1 MLTLTAP
8 IELKTRTGFIRDHSE
23 FYERMTANYSLMGNN
38 VEAGELL
45 HLFTTPPEIYLAGGG
60 MTTIS
65 GSTVVN
71 NKNEEKLTI
80 INNVI
85 NRILLST
92 STQLT
97 YQDRAYITDV
107 LNSIGIKDDKRFM
120 SQVKN
125 IFEETEQTNRLIN
138 AYFEN
143 DTDIPE
149 SILKESVRS
158 ILKTRSENRETEV
171 VREEGKPLYNII
183 MDRLK
188 TGAVYQI
195 VSNFNKSILDNR
207 IDGREYSISEQSYT
221 AQQIFLS
228 RIRENTLKEIL
239 PLIFTTEEE
248 AYEEEEQQGDVYNLT
263 DNSSQETHIDSR
275 TYPEKTLTEMAR
287 EFVRQEREEL
297 KRKNDDTYITNENAG
312 VTERM
317 ESRELERERV
327 VNSRL
332 KERLENRIKSTSE
345 GLERILTY
353 LTVQEGEEVQAQGQ
367 TQIYNEEGNTVDR
380 GTYITGGDNITV
392 DGRHTDVRTE
402 NISLRQGD
410 VNYPERRILAEEI
423 RREIINEAGI
433 DTEILRE
440 SKGQEEIT
448 APEGRAVQDQ
458 TLIYHNEGDIYNS
471 GLNVSGDVNE
481 AGDEV
486 YNRTEIDS
494 RSYRQGDV
502 SNPERHFTREETRR
516 ESVNRTD
523 ELIYRNDNTYE
534 NEIINAGPVQSLRGT
549 DERGSTYREGDSYNI
564 NASYPERRII
574 DEEVRKEVINLA
586 GELVYHSEN
595 TYEREVFNGSEQ
607 KSPAEINISSA
618 VFLDVIRN
626 LIHTGYEKIISNNAV
641 WQDYESFF
649 AGSSQNT
656 LNRLNQTSSDIY
668 YRTVVQEGTEAS
680 ERVLRQEET
689 IEEEPVNA
697 QESGNTEEA
706 LIAELLRINNYN
718 INNVE
723 RYRQMRSIIERVREG
738 RKRRDAAQRTMQAS
752 KASLDDSEAL
762 EEILEEEEKISE
774 EERDTAFKEI
784 KLLFPDESARVFEII
799 EQYLENPEIYRS
811 DNTVVTNNLTGLV
824 QDIETVNRN
833 IRQQES
839 LILREKEE
847 VASEADREVERIT
860 ARAEAGTAPLR
871 QEQKER
877 EPEQAQMVLR
887 QQESISAEEL
897 EETIERLQRN
907 TNRVEVTGND
917 IITNE
922 ERKSN
927 VTQVI
932 NESGSVITE
941 RDREDIERLISRGVH
956 EQMGVIS
963 DQVMHRLERRLR
975 DEKSRRGI

>member
-45 HLFTTPPEIYLAGGG
+45 HLFTNPPEIYLAGGG

-65 GSTVVN
+65 GNTVVN

-195 VSNFNKSILDNR
+195 VSNFNKSILNNR

-228 RIRENTLKEIL
+228 RIRENTLREIL

-248 AYEEEEQQGDVYNLT
+248 AYEEEEQQQDVYNRT
-263 DNSSQETHIDSR
+263 DISSQETHIDSR
-275 TYPEKTLTEMAR
+275 TYPERSLTELAR

-297 KRKNDDTYITNENAG
+297 KRKNGDTYITNENAG
-312 VTERM
+312 VTERI

-332 KERLENRIKSTSE
+332 KDRLEKRITSTSE
-345 GLERILTY
+345 GVERILTY
-353 LTVQEGEEVQAQGQ
+353 LTVQEGEEVQGQGE
-367 TQIYNEEGNTVDR
+367 TQIYNEEGNTIDR

-392 DGRHTDVRTE
+392 DGRHTGVRTE

-410 VNYPERRILAEEI
+410 VYYPER
-423 RREIINEAGI
+423 N
-433 DTEILRE
+433 
-440 SKGQEEIT
+440 
-448 APEGRAVQDQ
+448 
-458 TLIYHNEGDIYNS
+458 
-471 GLNVSGDVNE
+471 
-481 AGDEV
+481 
-486 YNRTEIDS
+486 
-494 RSYRQGDV
+494 
-502 SNPERHFTREETRR
+502 
-516 ESVNRTD
+516 
-523 ELIYRNDNTYE
+523 
-534 NEIINAGPVQSLRGT
+534 
-549 DERGSTYREGDSYNI
+549 
-564 NASYPERRII
+564 II

-586 GELVYHSEN
+586 GELVYRSEN

-626 LIHTGYEKIISNNAV
+626 LIHTGYEKIISNNV
-641 WQDYESFF
+641 FWQDYESFF
-649 AGSSQNT
+649 ASSSQNT

-689 IEEEPVNA
+689 IEEEPLNA

-833 IRQQES
+833 VRQTES
-839 LILREKEE
+839 LILREKEKAE
-847 VASEADREVERIT
+847 SEAGQEVERIT

-877 EPEQAQMVLR
+877 EAEQAQMVLR

-907 TNRVEVTGND
+907 TNRVEVTGDD

-941 RDREDIERLISRGVH
+941 RDREDIERLISKGVH

-963 DQVMHRLERRLR
+963 DQVMHRLERRLK